1 MAARG
6 KRTDG
11 PVSRLINRR
20 VSGRISGY
28 IVSRNIPL
36 TPNQA
41 SLISAAVG
49 FLALPLYLAGQPA
62 LAGVAVQASSI
73 LDGVDGEIA
82 RARGQTSR
90 LGGFLDSMLDRAV
103 DIAVILGLSIYAYTA
118 GLPPALVL
126 AASMLALAGD
136 LMVSYLH
143 ARGEAS
149 LGIHPLLLGRV
160 PSLASRD
167 VRLFIVFL
175 GSLASQADPRASLAT
190 LVLVAVLSLAY
201 VALKTV
207 DVALSYREGVSSG
220 QGG

>member
-1 MAARG
+1 MRG

-11 PVSRLINRR
+11 PVSRHINRR
-20 VSGRISGY
+20 ISERISGY

-41 SLISAAVG
+41 SLISAATG

-62 LAGVAVQASSI
+62 LAGIVVQASSI

-90 LGGFLDSMLDRAV
+90 LGGFLDSMLDRTV
-103 DIAVILGLSIYAYTA
+103 DILVILGLGFYAYTWS
-118 GLPPALVL
+118 GFLGSWVL
-126 AASMLALAGD
+126 LASLLALAGD

-149 LGIHPLLLGRV
+149 LRIHPLLLGRV
-160 PSLASRD
+160 PSIASRD
-167 VRLFIVFL
+167 VRLFTVFL
-175 GSLASQADPRASLAT
+175 GSIASELYSWASLAT
-190 LVLVAVLSLAY
+190 LLIIALLSLTY

-207 DVALSYREGVSSG
+207 DVMISFREEVGLVEG
-220 QGG
+220 D